1 MATFYVLTILLSL
14 IPVATLVSVF
24 LGAFCIMKESHLMEE
39 YSQRERMYE
48 YYSHFVPN
56 YGKIL

>member
-1 MATFYVLTILLSL
+1 MATFYVLTILLAFFPIAVL
-14 IPVATLVSVF
+14 VNVALE
-24 LGAFCIMKESHLMEE
+24 AFCIMKECHLLEE
-39 YSQRERMYE
+39 YAQRERMYE